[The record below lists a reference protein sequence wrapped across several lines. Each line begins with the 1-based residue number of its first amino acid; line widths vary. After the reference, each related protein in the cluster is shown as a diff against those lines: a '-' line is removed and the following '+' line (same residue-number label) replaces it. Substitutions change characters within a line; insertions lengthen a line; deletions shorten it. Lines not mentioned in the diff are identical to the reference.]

1 MSAPR
6 TFPGY
11 AVGPALHKPGSPAQR
26 PARMLNIA
34 PDVDRVTVKVTDH
47 GAEFA
52 VTLDRDM
59 AEDAGHA
66 LINAA
71 AGERTDEAL
80 EPWEHASEPPSREWL
95 DEVRQALQEPMAAS
109 RGHKRT
115 LRACRRLYDALMA
128 VSADQPGNA
137 AAPAERKQPVMPE
150 AVTAAAQW
158 WAGRLHARYAD
169 RYDAFLAALDQRF
182 AAAFAWGVN
191 QFEVKDY
198 AGRRGFAIST
208 PILAAMNDAGIP
220 HVGAS
225 VLGGN
230 GRMALTDDGHVLR
243 ADDLTTSATGDETP
257 TVIIWF
263 SEAWR
268 TRQPQAGVSKAQLA
282 TYVPESA
289 CDAAALWWA
298 MRLAPEHEAKRQM
311 FWRALASRMM
321 ASGPSGL
328 EVGVWPRFVSVL
340 LRLALHD
347 AGIAAGRVVDTSE
360 PTAALGG
367 EAVTVIS
374 QDTTLVRA
382 LVGNGSTVIW
392 NRDDPK
398 PMATPAAMTSGAWQ
412 PNERLHLADDECH
425 ANTDGECEWRKCPQA
440 TDHKPTCPLAK
451 QYEES

>member
-169 RYDAFLAALDQRF
+169 RYDAFLAALDLVPFGALGTGFLAGANSIFYGDQLLTTANPQAERDR
-182 AAAFAWGVN
+182 AAAC
-191 QFEVKDY
+191 
-198 AGRRGFAIST
+198 
-208 PILAAMNDAGIP
+208 L
-220 HVGAS
+220 
-225 VLGGN
+225 
-230 GRMALTDDGHVLR
+230 
-243 ADDLTTSATGDETP
+243 
-257 TVIIWF
+257 
-263 SEAWR
+263 EA
-268 TRQPQAGVSKAQLA
+268 
-282 TYVPESA
+282 
-289 CDAAALWWA
+289 DAAEQTAEEGRIA
-298 MRLAPEHEAKRQM
+298 TVKKAEAAAKARAATAPAPSPVPYAAPPQPRASSSQM
-311 FWRALASRMM
+311 FR
-321 ASGPSGL
+321 
-328 EVGVWPRFVSVL
+328 
-340 LRLALHD
+340 
-347 AGIAAGRVVDTSE
+347 
-360 PTAALGG
+360 
-367 EAVTVIS
+367 
-374 QDTTLVRA
+374 
-382 LVGNGSTVIW
+382 
-392 NRDDPK
+392 
-398 PMATPAAMTSGAWQ
+398 
-412 PNERLHLADDECH
+412 
-425 ANTDGECEWRKCPQA
+425 
-440 TDHKPTCPLAK
+440 
-451 QYEES
+451 